1 MTPEEEDSLVYQL
14 ENFRGNFTF
23 VGRGKGIAVYVRQE
37 LCESEAYR
45 YQELCKEHLQIGKIS
60 LNDVDIINVYRS
72 QEEPFYTMAHYLS
85 EIIDLNKT
93 SLIVGDFNYDAANE
107 TNEVSKYLSKQQFKQ
122 LVTSPTHLGGH
133 ILDQA
138 HLRQSLRRKI
148 AEVKTFTPYYS
159 DHDIVT
165 VILR

>member
-14 ENFRGNFTF
+14 ENFRGNFTC

-72 QEEPFYTMAHYLS
+72 QEEPFYTMAHHLG
-85 EIIDLNKT
+85 EMIDLNKT

-138 HLRQSLRRKI
+138 HLRQSLKKKN

>member
-1 MTPEEEDSLVYQL
+1 
-14 ENFRGNFTF
+14 
-23 VGRGKGIAVYVRQE
+23 
-37 LCESEAYR
+37 
-45 YQELCKEHLQIGKIS
+45 
-60 LNDVDIINVYRS
+60 
-72 QEEPFYTMAHYLS
+72 MAHYLS
-85 EIIDLNKT
+85 EMVNLNKT

-107 TNEVSKYLSKQQFKQ
+107 ANELSKYLSKQQFKQ
-122 LVTSPTHLGGH
+122 LLTSPTHLGGH

-138 HLRQSLRRKI
+138 HLCQSLRKKN

>member
-1 MTPEEEDSLVYQL
+1 
-14 ENFRGNFTF
+14 
-23 VGRGKGIAVYVRQE
+23 
-37 LCESEAYR
+37 
-45 YQELCKEHLQIGKIS
+45 
-60 LNDVDIINVYRS
+60 
-72 QEEPFYTMAHYLS
+72 MAHYLS
-85 EIIDLNKT
+85 EMVNLNKT

-107 TNEVSKYLSKQQFKQ
+107 ANEVSKYLSKQQFKQ

-138 HLRQSLRRKI
+138 HLRQSLRKKN